1 MGGKKGRVLFC
12 FVLFWGFWS
21 TFGRLWPTLVDFWLT
36 YGRFREPTKQNT
48 ADSVVR
54 SGKDS
59 DGIRAVFCFVL
70 FWGKVFRSI
79 SDMAGHMAGQIVS
92 FYEGL
97 HQAILWLDL
106 TSDGLICLLIKPS
119 SRLCSSL
126 HGCPMKGDQ
135 ENYMAP
141 L

>member
-1 MGGKKGRVLFC
+1 M
-12 FVLFWGFWS
+12 
-21 TFGRLWPTLVDFWLT
+21 VDFASQQNK
-36 YGRFREPTKQNT
+36 TKQNT

-70 FWGKVFRSI
+70 FWGKAFRSI
-79 SDMAGHMAGQIVS
+79 SDMAGHMAGHMAGQIVS

-126 HGCPMKGDQ
+126 
-135 ENYMAP
+135 
-141 L
+141 